1 MVHTD
6 NKILLSVKKK
16 WAIEQESLE
25 ETQMNTPK
33 QMKPSCNN
41 FILQNS
47 NCTAFGKGR
56 YRHGKESRGC
66 QTLDLK
72 RDRKC
77 KTQRILNAMGLFCI
91 CEHMSACICQIRCT
105 TLERWVNLIQ
115 NLGDYYLSNQL
126 HKLEQMHHITLLG
139 VRMGLQVSKG
149 RGDREYSYM
158 FFTFCC
164 DF

>member
-1 MVHTD
+1 MVRTD
-6 NKILLSVKKK
+6 SKILLSVKKK

-33 QMKPSCNN
+33 QMKPSCNS
-41 FILQNS
+41 FILQDS

-77 KTQRILNAMGLFCI
+77 KTQRILNAMCLFCI
-91 CEHMSACICQIRCT
+91 CEHMSVCICQIRCT
-105 TLERWVNLIQ
+105 TPERWVNLIQ

-139 VRMGLQVSKG
+139 SEDGTPGVKG
-149 RGDREYSYM
+149 QRW
-158 FFTFCC
+158 
-164 DF
+164 

>member
-6 NKILLSVKKK
+6 SKILLSVKKK

-33 QMKPSCNN
+33 QMKPSCNS
-41 FILQNS
+41 FILQDS

-72 RDRKC
+72 RGRKC
-77 KTQRILNAMGLFCI
+77 KTQRILNAMCLFCM
-91 CEHMSACICQIRCT
+91 CEHMSVCICQIRCT
-105 TLERWVNLIQ
+105 TPERWVNLIQ

-139 VRMGLQVSKG
+139 SEDGTPGVKG
-149 RGDREYSYM
+149 QRW
-158 FFTFCC
+158 
-164 DF
+164 